1 MTETKLKTLIA
12 YGTAFGATARTA
24 EEIAKILQERS
35 FNVKLANL
43 KEEKIENI
51 SDYDLIVVGSGMKM
65 GNWVSEAEDFLKE
78 FHKEFE
84 NKKLALFISSLKP
97 VEEKE
102 GKAGRVARTRKVGLD
117 DKILKYDLNPISTG
131 MFGGVIDYNRLGFM
145 MRKTME
151 MGYKSQ
157 LIKHGFKETA
167 PNVYDLHDWDEIR
180 GWAGELAQKALESN
194 GGRI

>member
-51 SDYDLIVVGSGMKM
+51 SDYDLIVVGSGTKM

-167 PNVYDLHDWDEIR
+167 PNVHDLHDWDEIR

>member
-151 MGYKSQ
+151 MGYKSL

>member
-102 GKAGRVARTRKVGLD
+102 GKAGRVARTQKVGLD

-194 GGRI
+194 GCRI